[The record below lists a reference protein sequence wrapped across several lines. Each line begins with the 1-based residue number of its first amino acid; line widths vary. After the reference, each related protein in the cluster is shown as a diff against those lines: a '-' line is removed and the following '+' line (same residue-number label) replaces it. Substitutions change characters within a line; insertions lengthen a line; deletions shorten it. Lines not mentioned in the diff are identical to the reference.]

1 MMTRKPL
8 MVVLFCLAGAVALSA
23 RGPDRSLAA
32 TGTIAK
38 LQASERTLTVTLADG
53 SEARFLWNA
62 DTKINGVLA
71 PGARVTIRY
80 EAGADG
86 KNLAQ
91 QISVSRS

>member
-1 MMTRKPL
+1 MMTRTPL
-8 MVVLFCLAGAVALSA
+8 MVVLLCLAGTVALSA
-23 RGPDRSLAA
+23 RAPDRALAA

-38 LQASERTLTVTLADG
+38 LQSSERTLMVTLADG

-71 PGARVTIRY
+71 PGAKVTIRY
-80 EAGADG
+80 QAGADG

>member
-1 MMTRKPL
+1 MTRTPL
-8 MVVLFCLAGAVALSA
+8 IVVLFCLASTVALSA
-23 RGPDRSLAA
+23 RAPDRSLAA

-38 LQASERTLTVTLADG
+38 LQSSERTLTVTLADG

-71 PGARVTIRY
+71 PGAKVTIRY
-80 EAGADG
+80 QAGADG

>member
-1 MMTRKPL
+1 MTRKPL
-8 MVVLFCLAGAVALSA
+8 MVVLLCLAGAVALSA
-23 RGPDRSLAA
+23 RAPDRSLAA

-38 LQASERTLTVTLADG
+38 LQSSERTLTVTLADG
-53 SEARFLWNA
+53 SEARFLWSP

-71 PGARVTIRY
+71 PGAKVTIRY

-91 QISVSRS
+91 QISVSHS

>member
-1 MMTRKPL
+1 MARKPL
-8 MVVLFCLAGAVALSA
+8 TIVLLCLAVAFSA
-23 RGPDRSLAA
+23 AAADRSLSA

-38 LQASERTLTVTLADG
+38 LQSSEHMLTVTLADA

-80 EAGADG
+80 ETDADG